1 MSAPAARR
9 LSEAAGRLPLRLAC
23 MDSCRV
29 RRSRSRTPPFCRDAV
44 LQEASRTISEFSP
57 EAVAV
62 AARAV
67 RRGGAVRPGLPAGLR
82 GGGGRTAGGDA
93 PARAEDDD
101 GDKEEEE
108 AIAKGGRRRE
118 PQGELLGAAAAA
130 RRHHSCPR
138 HGERG
143 DPRHRRWDAPWE
155 PKRGEKGR
163 REEMEMPPFFFSF
176 LPPLW

>member
-1 MSAPAARR
+1 MSARG
-9 LSEAAGRLPLRLAC
+9 LHH
-23 MDSCRV
+23 CRPV
-29 RRSRSRTPPFCRDAV
+29 R
-44 LQEASRTISEFSP
+44 EFSP

-93 PARAEDDD
+93 PARAEDAAR
-101 GDKEEEE
+101 GGNRLPPT
-108 AIAKGGRRRE
+108 AAAQAAAAPLGGGGRRRE

>member
-93 PARAEDDD
+93 PARAED
-101 GDKEEEE
+101 
-108 AIAKGGRRRE
+108 
-118 PQGELLGAAAAA
+118 AA
-130 RRHHSCPR
+130 RGGNRLPAAKNGEE
-138 HGERG
+138 GERG
-143 DPRHRRWDAPWE
+143 EGQAKGARVTSDALPLH
-155 PKRGEKGR
+155 PIPYRGVDLLSVRTVGCR
-163 REEMEMPPFFFSF
+163 SR
-176 LPPLW
+176 

>member
-1 MSAPAARR
+1 
-9 LSEAAGRLPLRLAC
+9 

-93 PARAEDDD
+93 PARAED
-101 GDKEEEE
+101 
-108 AIAKGGRRRE
+108 AARGGNRL
-118 PQGELLGAAAAA
+118 PPTAAAQAAAAPLGGGRVDA
-130 RRHHSCPR
+130 ESLKASFSVLPQRPAATTAAPGTGNEVIRGTAAGTPPGNPSAGR
-138 HGERG
+138 RG
-143 DPRHRRWDAPWE
+143 D
-155 PKRGEKGR
+155 GR
-163 REEMEMPPFFFSF
+163 KWRCPPSSSPSC
-176 LPPLW
+176 LPCG